1 MTETGM
7 KMDNVT
13 GKKDEMNAAGD
24 LARILGM
31 TEEERDTE
39 IQLAQGALMELIDQL
54 DKVVQNFTKMCQMYP
69 VFKMTTG
76 LIINVTHSG
85 KVALNTV
92 MGIGK
97 NIHAGMKQL
106 NEDIHD

>member
-1 MTETGM
+1 MDEA
-7 KMDNVT
+7 KMREELDRVLN
-13 GKKDEMNAAGD
+13 MS
-24 LARILGM
+24 
-31 TEEERDTE
+31 EEERDTE
-39 IQLAQGALMELIDQL
+39 IQLAQGALIELIDQL

-85 KVALNTV
+85 EVALNTV
-92 MGIGK
+92 MGIGR

-106 NEDIHD
+106 NEDIHA

>member
-1 MTETGM
+1 MVDRDEA
-7 KMDNVT
+7 KMRAELDKVLN
-13 GKKDEMNAAGD
+13 
-24 LARILGM
+24 M
-31 TEEERDTE
+31 TEEERDME
-39 IQLAQGALMELIDQL
+39 IQLAQGALIELIDQL

-69 VFKMTTG
+69 VFKATTG

-85 KVALNTV
+85 KGAFTAV

-106 NEDIHD
+106 NEDIQPKEE

>member
-1 MTETGM
+1 MVDEA
-7 KMDNVT
+7 KMRAELDRVLN
-13 GKKDEMNAAGD
+13 
-24 LARILGM
+24 M

-39 IQLAQGALMELIDQL
+39 IQLAQGALIELIDQL

-85 KVALNTV
+85 EVALNTV

-106 NEDIHD
+106 NEDIHC